1 MNSRKLKYCFQL
13 ENEIF
18 NIGRRVMADFRTCF
32 MIRPRDYDYVHRLY
46 YLL

>member
-18 NIGRRVMADFRTCF
+18 IIGRRVMNVFRICF
-32 MIRPRDYDYVHRLY
+32 MNRPRDYDYIDY
-46 YLL
+46 IICYE